1 MNVLVLIFVALFPLV
16 SYASISNEDCLGC
29 HDKYKESR
37 HGQTACVQC
46 HDDIGSLPHDEK
58 LKRPS
63 CKACHGKAAAEY
75 KRSIHSEKGLSC
87 KNCHDVHFPAKAK
100 KGCHSCHSGASHASL
115 PSGEKHLKA
124 VDCLVCHGK
133 SEKDEIRIH
142 IDTGKKDP
150 IKREI
155 IDPDGNQLID
165 RKEWNNLQALLQKA
179 PMGKGEIN
187 KQFLAKTEPH
197 SVTKKPVSCKSC
209 HSDGGIFQ
217 QARVTIMGK
226 QSHELFADR
235 KIFIPELPSIE
246 DYRHTVHGKKD
257 IKCSDCHTSQQHIND
272 SVCTACH
279 DSIYGIYKDTV
290 HSKKGATRCI
300 DCHNPHHV
308 KAYKELSAPERL
320 SVCVRC
326 HKDYIDK
333 HEWLP
338 NTLLHFHY
346 LECSTCH
353 SPDSTKSMVFSFA
366 VKEGNKEMPLEYLD
380 MEKIFGKNAELKK
393 LVDRNGDGT
402 VICKELAAFFIE
414 LRKRLQKEVTISS
427 SIVVTKAFHNY
438 SEKDTKSRVCVTC
451 HSEKAPFYESMFL
464 SVPEGERAVHIPVKG
479 PVLSAFPISV
489 FIDMCLLGEGKI
501 HAKDFDSILKVRR
514 EDMHQLIDELGFK
527 LIDLIG
533 IVFSLLILSGIAVH
547 VFLRIVVKK

>member
-1 MNVLVLIFVALFPLV
+1 MNILVLIFVALFPLV

-58 LKRPS
+58 LKKPS
-63 CKACHGKAAAEY
+63 CNACHSKAAMEHR
-75 KRSIHSEKGLSC
+75 RSIHSEKNLSC
-87 KNCHDVHFPAKAK
+87 KDCHDVHFPAGEK
-100 KGCHSCHSGASHASL
+100 KGCLSCHAAVSHPSL

-124 VDCLVCHGK
+124 IDCLVCHGK
-133 SEKDEIRIH
+133 SEKGEIRIH
-142 IDTGKKDP
+142 INTGRKDP
-150 IKREI
+150 IKRET
-155 IDPDGNQLID
+155 IDPDGNQFID
-165 RKEWNNLQALLQKA
+165 HNEWNNLQALLQKV
-179 PMGKGEIN
+179 PTGKGEIK
-187 KQFLAKTEPH
+187 KQFSAKTEPH

-226 QSHELFADR
+226 QPYELSADR

-246 DYRHTVHGKKD
+246 DYKHTVHGKKG
-257 IKCSDCHTSQQHIND
+257 IECSDCHASQKRIDD
-272 SVCTACH
+272 SACITCH
-279 DSIYGIYKDTV
+279 DKLYSIYKDTA
-290 HSKKGATRCI
+290 HSVKGAARCT

-326 HKDYIDK
+326 HKDYINK
-333 HEWLP
+333 HKWLP
-338 NTLLHFHY
+338 NTVLHFHY

-353 SPDSTKSMVFSFA
+353 SPNSTKSMVFGFA
-366 VKEGNKEMPLEYLD
+366 VKEGDRTAPLKYQDL
-380 MEKIFGKNAELKK
+380 EKVFGKNVELEK
-393 LVDRNGDGT
+393 LIDRNGDGT
-402 VICKELAAFFIE
+402 VFCKELAGFFIK

-438 SEKDTKSRVCVTC
+438 SEKDTKSRICATC

-464 SVPEGERAVHIPVKG
+464 SVPDGDKIIHIPVKG
-479 PVLSAFPISV
+479 PVLSAFPTAV
-489 FIDMCLLGEGKI
+489 FIDICLLGEGKI
-501 HAKDFDSILKVRR
+501 RAKDFDSILKAGWKDKPQV
-514 EDMHQLIDELGFK
+514 IDELGFK
-527 LIDLIG
+527 VIDLIG

-547 VFLRIVVKK
+547 IFLRIVVKK